1 MSLAV
6 KLQLSEFALDV
17 AEGLSLAP
25 QKKISPRYLYD
36 DVGSVL
42 FDAITLLPEYGLTRA
57 DERVLRRCA
66 SSLSSVTGPMRLV
79 AELGSGTGNKTL
91 HVLRAVVPAR
101 QRLVYRPIDVS
112 ASALCACEKQ
122 LGDIADVYTVH
133 ADWLEGLECVARERP
148 ADTPLLLLFLGSSI
162 GNLERD
168 EIVLFL
174 ERVRSHLRP
183 GDFFLIGADLV
194 KDIDQMIAAY
204 DDPIGVTAAFNLN
217 LLSRMNRELGANF
230 DARAFAHE
238 VRWSDKD
245 RRIEMHLVSRRAQR
259 VFISCL
265 ESAFDFEEG
274 ETIWTESSHKFT
286 EMELE
291 KFAYAGGFQPVKI
304 WVDSHWRFAEAL
316 WSVD

>member
-1 MSLAV
+1 MSLSV

-17 AEGLSLAP
+17 AEGLSRAG
-25 QKKISPRYLYD
+25 QKKLSPRYLYD

-42 FDAITLLPEYGLTRA
+42 FDAITLLPEYGVTRA

-66 SSLSSVTGPMRLV
+66 SSLGSITGPMHLV

-91 HVLRAVVPAR
+91 HVLRAVVP
-101 QRLVYRPIDVS
+101 QRRKLVYRPIDVS
-112 ASALCACEKQ
+112 ASALAACEKQ
-122 LGDIADVYTVH
+122 IGDIADVRAVH
-133 ADWLEGLECVARERP
+133 ADWLEGLERVAQERP

-162 GNLERD
+162 GNLDRD
-168 EIVLFL
+168 EIALFV
-174 ERVRSHLRP
+174 ERVRSQLRP
-183 GDFFLIGADLV
+183 GDFFLLGADLV
-194 KDIDQMIAAY
+194 KDVAEMIAAY
-204 DDPIGVTAAFNLN
+204 DDSIGVTAAFNLN

-238 VRWSDKD
+238 VRWIEKE

-259 VFISCL
+259 VFITCL
-265 ESAFDFEEG
+265 ESAFDFDEG

-286 EMELE
+286 EIELE
-291 KFAYAGGFQPVKI
+291 KFAYAGGFQPVKT